1 VIKLLIEYIN
11 GAMRRAVYKPLAN
24 GTWFGEIPDFEGLW
38 ASGSTVEAACEEL
51 ESVLEGWI
59 ILGLRLGHSL
69 PVVDGIDLTP
79 ALPQSKAS

>member
-1 VIKLLIEYIN
+1 MLTEYIKA
-11 GAMRRAVYKPLAN
+11 AMRRAVYKPLAD
-24 GTWFGEIPDFEGLW
+24 GTWFGEIPGFEGLW
-38 ASGSTVEAACEEL
+38 ASSSTTEAAREEL

-79 ALPQSKAS
+79 ELLQTKAS